1 VTGTEPGAPGR
12 TESSASHGGPP
23 DDPTPAEHDTGR
35 ASFFVAAGILVSRL
49 SGLVREAAMGAFLA
63 LSPAGDAF
71 HAALR
76 IPQLLQNL
84 LGEGVLSAAFIPVYA
99 QLLEDG
105 DEEEAGRVAGAIAG
119 LLTAVTG
126 LLVAAAIVAAPL
138 LTSILAPGFEGETY
152 DLTVRLVQIMTGGLG
167 FMVLSAW
174 CLGVLN
180 THRRFFLSYAAPVI
194 WNATQVAVL
203 IFVGLKGWTEAD
215 IAVAVAWAV
224 TIGGALQFLIQLP
237 LVRRVAPRIWL
248 SVRTDLPG
256 VRTVLRR
263 FGPAVMGRGV
273 VQIGAFIDLAL
284 ASLLATG
291 AVAAL
296 SYAQILYLLPVSLF
310 AMSIAAAE
318 LPELSRSA
326 QEPGVIRR
334 RLTVGLGR
342 IAFFMAFTTAAYLV
356 AGHLIVAAIYE
367 RRLFDADDTT
377 LVWAI
382 LGGYALGLAGIGAS
396 RLVQNV
402 LFALG
407 DVAGPARIAAVRV
420 ALAAGFGVILMFQLD
435 RVIIEAGSLQ
445 GLGELPAPLRALPS
459 TLREGADLSLRL
471 GAVGLALGSS
481 IASWVELGLLGRRLQ
496 GRLDVEVSVWR
507 PIGRFVV
514 PAIVSAVVM
523 VGVQLGLPELSPLI
537 EAPLVIGLGGLVYLG
552 VARLQGAPEVALVT
566 APLTRLRR

>member
-1 VTGTEPGAPGR
+1 VTETEPDAPDPVGASP
-12 TESSASHGGPP
+12 HGV
-23 DDPTPAEHDTGR
+23 TPEEHDTGR
-35 ASFFVAAGILVSRL
+35 ASFFVAAGIFVSRL
-49 SGLVREAAMGAFLA
+49 SGLARESAMGAFLA
-63 LSPAGDAF
+63 TSPAGDAF

-105 DEEEAGRVAGAIAG
+105 EEEEAGRVAGAIAG
-119 LLTAVTG
+119 LLAAVTG
-126 LLVAAAIVAAPL
+126 LLVVAAIIAAPL
-138 LTSILAPGFEGETY
+138 LTSLLAPGFEGKTY
-152 DLTVRLVQIMTGGLG
+152 DLTVQLVQIMTAGLG

-180 THRRFFLSYAAPVI
+180 THRRFFLSYAAPVL

-203 IFVGLKGWTEAD
+203 VYVGLRGWTQAD

-248 SVRTDLPG
+248 SLRTDLPG

-263 FGPAVMGRGV
+263 SGPAVMGRGV
-273 VQIGAFIDLAL
+273 IQIGAFIDLAL

-296 SYAQILYLLPVSLF
+296 SYAQVLYLLPVSLF

-326 QEPGVIRR
+326 QEPSVIRR
-334 RLTVGLGR
+334 RLAVGLGR
-342 IAFFMAFTTAAYLV
+342 ISFFMTFTTAAYIV

-367 RRLFDADDTT
+367 RRLFGADDTT

-382 LGGYALGLAGIGAS
+382 LAAYALGLLGIGAS

-407 DVAGPARIAAVRV
+407 DVSGPAWIAAVRV
-420 ALAAGFGVILMFQLD
+420 ALASVLGVVFMLQLD
-435 RVIIEAGSLQ
+435 NVIVLAGSLD
-445 GLGELPAPLRALPS
+445 GLGDLPAPLRTLPDD
-459 TLREGADLSLRL
+459 LRESSPLRL
-471 GAVGLALGSS
+471 GAAGLALGSAV
-481 IASWVELGLLGRRLQ
+481 ASWVELALLSRRLG
-496 GRLDVEVSVWR
+496 GRLHGPVAVWS
-507 PIGRFVV
+507 PLGRFVAPGV
-514 PAIVSAVVM
+514 VAAAVM
-523 VGVQLGLPELSPLI
+523 VGLQLALPEMSALV
-537 EAPLVIGLGGLVYLG
+537 EAPIVIGLGGLAYLG
-552 VARLQGAPEVALVT
+552 VAQLQGAPEVTLITGPVA
-566 APLTRLRR
+566 RLRR

>member
-1 VTGTEPGAPGR
+1 MTDPEPETP
-12 TESSASHGGPP
+12 EPDASPP
-23 DDPTPAEHDTGR
+23 ASTPEEHDTGR
-35 ASFFVAAGILVSRL
+35 ASFFVAAGIFLSRL
-49 SGLVREAAMGAFLA
+49 SGLVRESAMGAFLA

-99 QLLEDG
+99 KLIEEG

-119 LLTAVTG
+119 LLAAVTG

-138 LTSILAPGFEGETY
+138 LTTVLAPGFEGATY
-152 DLTVRLVQIMTGGLG
+152 DLTVRLVQIMTAGLG

-180 THRRFFLSYAAPVI
+180 THRRFFLSYAAPVL

-203 IFVGLKGWTEAD
+203 VYVGLRGWTQAD

-237 LVRRVAPRIWL
+237 LVHRVAPRIWL

-256 VRTVLRR
+256 TRTVLRR
-263 FGPAVMGRGV
+263 FAPAVMGRGV

-296 SYAQILYLLPVSLF
+296 SYAQVLYLLPVSLF

-326 QEPGVIRR
+326 QAPGVIRR
-334 RLTVGLGR
+334 RLTIGLGR
-342 IAFFMAFTTAAYLV
+342 ISFFMTFTMAAYIV

-367 RRLFDADDTT
+367 RRLFGADDTT

-382 LGGYALGLAGIGAS
+382 LAAYSLGLLGIGAS

-407 DVAGPARIAAVRV
+407 DVSGPAWIAAIRV
-420 ALAAGFGVILMFQLD
+420 ALAAGLGIVFMLELD
-435 RVIIEAGSLQ
+435 HVVVLAGSLE
-445 GLGELPAPLRALPS
+445 GLGDLPTPLRTLPDD
-459 TLREGADLSLRL
+459 LRESGTLRL
-471 GAVGLALGSS
+471 GAAGLALGSA
-481 IASWVELGLLGRRLQ
+481 IAAWVELGLLQRRTQRRLD
-496 GRLDVEVSVWR
+496 GPVPVWA
-507 PIGRFVV
+507 PLGRFVAPGLV
-514 PAIVSAVVM
+514 AAVVM
-523 VGVQLGLPELSPLI
+523 VGLQMALPAMSALL
-537 EAPLVIGLGGLVYLG
+537 EAPIVLGGGGLAYVG
-552 VARLQGAPEVALVT
+552 VAHLQGASEVALLT
-566 APLTRLRR
+566 APLARLRR

>member
-1 VTGTEPGAPGR
+1 VSLTAGE
-12 TESSASHGGPP
+12 
-23 DDPTPAEHDTGR
+23 TPEEHDTGR
-35 ASFFVAAGILVSRL
+35 ASFFVAAGILLSRI
-49 SGLVREAAMGAFLA
+49 SGLVRESAMGAFLA
-63 LSPAGDAF
+63 TSPAGDAF

-99 QLLEDG
+99 KLIEDG

-119 LLTAVTG
+119 LLAAVTG
-126 LLVAAAIVAAPL
+126 VLVAAAILAAPL
-138 LTSILAPGFEGETY
+138 LTSVLAPGFEGETY
-152 DLTVRLVQIMTGGLG
+152 DLTVQLVQIMTAGLG

-180 THRRFFLSYAAPVI
+180 THRRFFLSYAAPVL

-203 IFVGLKGWTEAD
+203 VYVGLRGWTEAD

-263 FGPAVMGRGV
+263 FGPAVLGRGV

-296 SYAQILYLLPVSLF
+296 SYAQVLYLLPVSLF

-334 RLTVGLGR
+334 RLTAGLGR
-342 IAFFMAFTTAAYLV
+342 ISFFMTFTMAAYLV

-367 RRLFDADDTT
+367 RRLFGADDTT
-377 LVWAI
+377 LVWLI
-382 LGGYALGLAGIGAS
+382 LAAYALGLLGIGAS

-402 LFALG
+402 LFAVG
-407 DVAGPARIAAVRV
+407 DVSGPAWIAAIRV
-420 ALAAGFGVILMFQLD
+420 ALAAGLGVVFMLQLD
-435 RVIIEAGSLQ
+435 NVIVLAGSVQ
-445 GLGELPAPLRALPS
+445 GIADLPAPLRTLPDD
-459 TLREGADLSLRL
+459 LRATGPLRL
-471 GAVGLALGSS
+471 GAAGLALGSS
-481 IASWVELGLLGRRLQ
+481 VASWVELALLGRRLQ
-496 GRLDVEVSVWR
+496 GRLGGPVTVWR
-507 PIGRFVV
+507 PLGRFIAPGVV
-514 PAIVSAVVM
+514 AAVVM
-523 VGVQLGLPELSPLI
+523 IGAQLALPELSPLV
-537 EAPLVIGLGGLVYLG
+537 EAPIVLGLGGLAYLA
-552 VARLQGAPEVALVT
+552 VAHLQGAPEVRLVSE
-566 APLTRLRR
+566 PLTRIRR